1 MAFLSEAA
9 VELALLEQLRGLGY
23 SIEREEDIGP
33 DGHRPER
40 ESHDEVVL
48 RDRLTDA
55 VARLNPDLPAEAR
68 QDAIRKVMQS
78 ELPSLLEE
86 NRRIHKLMTEGVD
99 VEYDAGDGTLTAGKV
114 ALIDFERPER
124 NDWLAVSQF
133 VVINGQ
139 SNRRPDVVAFVNGL
153 PLSVI
158 ELKAPGS
165 AGAHLLGAF
174 NQLQTYK
181 QQIPQLFNTN
191 ALLVT
196 SDGIAARVGSL
207 SADIERFMPWRLPAP
222 HSSRQAGTTDGKDV
236 APKGAP
242 ELSTLIE
249 GVFEQR
255 RLLALL
261 RDFTVFGE
269 TGSGLAKIIAGYHQF
284 HAVRHAVASTIRASS
299 VVHGMAENP
308 ADYGLPSVKSQH
320 AGDRRAGVIWH
331 TQGSGKSLLM
341 AFYAGLL
348 VKHPAM
354 ANPTLVVLTD
364 RNDLDDQLF
373 ATFSMCRDL
382 IRQTPVQAESRE
394 DLQKVLSRASGGV
407 IFTTIQKFSDV
418 GAGPRACPDIGQPQ
432 RVAPTALTTRRNVVV
447 IADEAHRSQYGFKAR
462 VDARTGD
469 ISYGFAKYLRDALP
483 NASFIGFTGTPIEAD
498 DVNTPA
504 VFGNYIDV
512 YDISRAVEDGATVPI
527 YYESRLARI
536 ELDEDEKPKI
546 DAEVDELTE
555 EDSEPD
561 QERFKKKWSTVE
573 ALVGSDKRLA
583 LVAKDMVAHFEDR
596 VAALDG
602 KAMVVCMSRRIC
614 VKLYDEI
621 IKLRPDW
628 HSTDDSA
635 GAVKIVMTGAA
646 SDPQEWQQHIG
657 NKARRDLL
665 AKRARDPKDP
675 LKLVI
680 VRDMW
685 LTGFDAPCMHTM
697 YVDKP
702 MQGHGLMQAIARVN
716 RVFRDKPAGLIV
728 DYIGIAQNLKSAL
741 QQYSKNDQENT
752 GVDEAQAIAVMIE
765 KYEVVRDMYHLP
777 APPPGQFCTYAI
789 ECEDGSIYIGQTE
802 HLGKRWQEHLA
813 GAASDHT
820 KRHKPL
826 RIAHF
831 EIVASREAALK
842 QEQEWKTG
850 FGRQRIKRLIQNGGA
865 RQAGGFDYATALN
878 GTPSARLAMMAGAI
892 EWILDLQLK
901 LAAQEV
907 TKEGKKNAH
916 RRYQDAVLALSKAFA
931 LASASDEAREIRE
944 EVGFFQAIRAA
955 LVKSASS
962 SGVTQQER
970 ELAIQQIVSRAVVS
984 TEIVDILAA
993 SGLKSPD
1000 ISILSDEFLAEVQQM
1015 EKKNLALEAL
1025 RKLINDGIRSRA
1037 KANVVQTRAFSERLE
1052 DAVARYHAN
1061 AITTAEVLQELIEL
1075 AKDIRAARQRGKEQG
1090 LSDEEVAFYDA
1101 LAENDSA
1108 VQMMGDDKLKLIAHE
1123 LLMSLRE
1130 NVSVD
1135 WAHRDSARAR
1145 MRVLVKRILR
1155 KYGYPPD
1162 LQDTAVQTVLQQAE
1176 ALSSGWSVSRGGTA

>member
-9 VELALLEQLRGLGY
+9 VEQALLDQLRALDY
-23 SIEREEDIGP
+23 NIEREEDIGP

-48 RDRLTDA
+48 KKRFVDA
-55 VARLNPDLPAEAR
+55 VARLNPGLPLDAR

-99 VEYDAGDGTLTAGKV
+99 VEYYADDGTLIAGKV
-114 ALIDFERPER
+114 SLLDFERPDQ

-133 VVINGQ
+133 VVIAGQ
-139 SNRRPDVVAFVNGL
+139 YNRRPDVVIFVNGL
-153 PLSVI
+153 PLGVI

-165 AGAHLLGAF
+165 GNATLVGAF

-181 QQIPQLFNTN
+181 KQIPALFNTN

-196 SDGIAARVGSL
+196 SDGITARVGSL
-207 SADIERFMPWRLPAP
+207 SADLERFMPWR
-222 HSSRQAGTTDGKDV
+222 TTDGTDV

-249 GVFEQR
+249 GIFEKR
-255 RLLALL
+255 RFLDLLCY
-261 RDFTVFGE
+261 FTVFGE

-284 HAVRHAVASTIRASS
+284 HAVKHAVNSTVTASAPEGNQR
-299 VVHGMAENP
+299 V
-308 ADYGLPSVKSQH
+308 
-320 AGDRRAGVIWH
+320 GVIWH

-341 AFYAGLL
+341 AFYAGQL

-373 ATFSMCRDL
+373 STFSMCRDL
-382 IRQTPVQAESRE
+382 IRQTPVQAESRD

-407 IFTTIQKFSDV
+407 IFTTLQKF
-418 GAGPRACPDIGQPQ
+418 GEIAEP
-432 RVAPTALTTRRNVVV
+432 LTTRRNVVV
-447 IADEAHRSQYGFKAR
+447 IADEAHRSQYGFKAK
-462 VDARTGD
+462 VDAKTGD
-469 ISYGFAKYLRDALP
+469 ISYGFAKYMRDALP

-504 VFGNYIDV
+504 VFGNYIDI

-536 ELDEDEKPKI
+536 ELDENEKPKI
-546 DAEVDELTE
+546 DAEVNELTE
-555 EDSEPD
+555 DDSETD

-583 LVAKDMVAHFEDR
+583 LVAKDMVTHFEDR

-614 VKLYDEI
+614 VKLYDAI
-621 IKLRPDW
+621 VKLRPDW
-628 HSTDDSA
+628 HSTDDAA

-741 QQYSKNDQENT
+741 QQYSKNDQDNT
-752 GVDEAQAIAVMIE
+752 GVDEAQAIAVMME
-765 KYEVVRDMYHLP
+765 KYEVVRDMYH
-777 APPPGQFCTYAI
+777 
-789 ECEDGSIYIGQTE
+789 
-802 HLGKRWQEHLA
+802 
-813 GAASDHT
+813 
-820 KRHKPL
+820 
-826 RIAHF
+826 
-831 EIVASREAALK
+831 
-842 QEQEWKTG
+842 
-850 FGRQRIKRLIQNGGA
+850 
-865 RQAGGFDYATALN
+865 GFDYASAMT
-878 GTPSARLAMMAGAI
+878 GTPQERLAMMAGAI
-892 EWILDLQLK
+892 EWILDLQQK
-901 LAAQEV
+901 LAAKEK

-916 RRYQDAVLALSKAFA
+916 RRYQDAVLALSKAFS

-955 LVKSASS
+955 LVKSSTG

-993 SGLKSPD
+993 AGIKSPD

-1015 EKKNLALEAL
+1015 ERKNLALEAL
-1025 RKLINDGIRSRA
+1025 RKLINDGIRSRS
-1037 KANVVQTRAFSERLE
+1037 KANVVQTKAFSERLE

-1061 AITTAEVLQELIEL
+1061 AITTAEVLQELIQL
-1075 AKDIRAARQRGKEQG
+1075 AKDIRAARQRGEEQG
-1090 LSDEEVAFYDA
+1090 LSEDEIAFYDA
-1101 LAENDSA
+1101 LAENESA
-1108 VQMMGDDKLKLIAHE
+1108 IQMMGDDKLKLIAHE
-1123 LLMSLRE
+1123 LLVSLRE

-1162 LQDTAVQTVLQQAE
+1162 LQDEAVQTVLQQAE
-1176 ALSSGWSVSRGGTA
+1176 ALSSTWSMPRSGSGVGNG

>member
-9 VELALLEQLRGLGY
+9 VEQALLDQLRALDY

-48 RDRLTDA
+48 KKRFEDA
-55 VARLNPDLPAEAR
+55 VARLNPGLPLEAR
-68 QDAIRKVMQS
+68 QDAIRKVTQS

-86 NRRIHKLMTEGVD
+86 NRRLHKLITEGVD
-99 VEYDAGDGTLTAGKV
+99 VEYYANDGTLTAGKV
-114 ALIDFERPER
+114 ALIDFEEPEQ

-139 SNRRPDVVAFVNGL
+139 NNRRPDVVVFVNGL
-153 PLSVI
+153 PLGVI

-181 QQIPQLFNTN
+181 KQIPALFNTN

-207 SADIERFMPWRLPAP
+207 SADLERFMPWR
-222 HSSRQAGTTDGKDV
+222 TTDGTDI

-255 RLLALL
+255 RLLDLL
-261 RDFTVFGE
+261 CYFTVFGE

-284 HAVRHAVASTIRASS
+284 HAVRHAVNSTVTASS
-299 VVHGMAENP
+299 PQGNQRV
-308 ADYGLPSVKSQH
+308 
-320 AGDRRAGVIWH
+320 GVIWH

-341 AFYAGLL
+341 AFYAGQL

-373 ATFSMCRDL
+373 STFSMCRDL
-382 IRQTPVQAESRE
+382 IRQTPVQAESRD

-407 IFTTIQKFSDV
+407 IFTTLQKF
-418 GAGPRACPDIGQPQ
+418 GEIAEP
-432 RVAPTALTTRRNVVV
+432 LTTRRNVVV
-447 IADEAHRSQYGFKAR
+447 IADEAHRSQYGFKAK
-462 VDARTGD
+462 VDAKTGE
-469 ISYGFAKYLRDALP
+469 ISYGFAKYMRDALP

-555 EDSEPD
+555 EDSETD

-621 IKLRPDW
+621 VKLRPDW
-628 HSTDDSA
+628 HSADDNA

-646 SDPQEWQQHIG
+646 SDPQDWQQHIG

-752 GVDEAQAIAVMIE
+752 GVDEAQAIAVMME
-765 KYEVVRDMYHLP
+765 KYEVVRDMYH
-777 APPPGQFCTYAI
+777 GY
-789 ECEDGSIYIGQTE
+789 
-802 HLGKRWQEHLA
+802 
-813 GAASDHT
+813 
-820 KRHKPL
+820 
-826 RIAHF
+826 
-831 EIVASREAALK
+831 
-842 QEQEWKTG
+842 
-850 FGRQRIKRLIQNGGA
+850 
-865 RQAGGFDYATALN
+865 DYTSAMG
-878 GTPSARLAMMAGAI
+878 GTPQERLAMMAGAI
-892 EWILDLQLK
+892 EWILDLQQK
-901 LAAQEV
+901 LAAKEK
-907 TKEGKKNAH
+907 TKDGKKNAH

-955 LVKSASS
+955 LVKSSTG

-993 SGLKSPD
+993 AGIKSPD

-1025 RKLINDGIRSRA
+1025 RKLINDGIRSRS
-1037 KANVVQTRAFSERLE
+1037 KANVVQTKAFSERLE

-1061 AITTAEVLQELIEL
+1061 AITTAEVLQELIQL
-1075 AKDIRAARQRGKEQG
+1075 AKDIRAARQRGEEQG
-1090 LSDEEVAFYDA
+1090 LSDEEIAFYDA
-1101 LAENDSA
+1101 LAENESA
-1108 VQMMGDDKLKLIAHE
+1108 IQMMGDDKLKLIAHE
-1123 LLMSLRE
+1123 LLVSLRE

-1162 LQDTAVQTVLQQAE
+1162 LQDAAVQTVLQQAE
-1176 ALSSGWSVSRGGTA
+1176 ALSSGWSVSRGGAL

>member
-1 MAFLSEAA
+1 MVFLSEAA
-9 VELALLEQLRGLGY
+9 VEQALLDQLRALDY

-48 RDRLTDA
+48 KKRFEDA
-55 VARLNPDLPAEAR
+55 VARLNPGLPLEAR
-68 QDAIRKVMQS
+68 QDAIRKVTQS

-86 NRRIHKLMTEGVD
+86 NRRLHKLMTEGVD
-99 VEYDAGDGTLTAGKV
+99 VEYYAIDGTLTAGKV
-114 ALIDFERPER
+114 ALIDFEHPEQ

-139 SNRRPDVVAFVNGL
+139 NNRRPDVVVFVNGL
-153 PLSVI
+153 PLGVI

-181 QQIPQLFNTN
+181 QQIPALFHTN

-207 SADIERFMPWRLPAP
+207 SADLERFMPWR
-222 HSSRQAGTTDGKDV
+222 TTDGTDV

-249 GVFEQR
+249 GVFEHR
-255 RLLALL
+255 RLLDLL
-261 RDFTVFGE
+261 CHFTVFGE
-269 TGSGLAKIIAGYHQF
+269 TGSGLVKIIAGYHQF
-284 HAVRHAVASTIRASS
+284 HAVRHAVNSTVTASS
-299 VVHGMAENP
+299 PEGNQRV
-308 ADYGLPSVKSQH
+308 
-320 AGDRRAGVIWH
+320 GVIWH

-341 AFYAGLL
+341 AFYAGQL

-373 ATFSMCRDL
+373 STFSMCRDL

-394 DLQKVLSRASGGV
+394 HLQALLNRASGGV
-407 IFTTIQKFSDV
+407 IFTTLQKF
-418 GAGPRACPDIGQPQ
+418 GEIAEP
-432 RVAPTALTTRRNVVV
+432 LTTRRNVVV
-447 IADEAHRSQYGFKAR
+447 IADEAHRSQYGFKAK
-462 VDARTGD
+462 VDTKTGE
-469 ISYGFAKYLRDALP
+469 ISYGFAKYMRDALP

-536 ELDEDEKPKI
+536 ELDEEEKPKI
-546 DAEVDELTE
+546 DAEVNELTE
-555 EDSEPD
+555 EDSEAD

-621 IKLRPDW
+621 VKLRPEW
-628 HSTDDSA
+628 HSADDNA

-752 GVDEAQAIAVMIE
+752 GVDEAQAIAVMME
-765 KYEVVRDMYHLP
+765 KYEVVRDMYH
-777 APPPGQFCTYAI
+777 GY
-789 ECEDGSIYIGQTE
+789 
-802 HLGKRWQEHLA
+802 
-813 GAASDHT
+813 
-820 KRHKPL
+820 
-826 RIAHF
+826 
-831 EIVASREAALK
+831 
-842 QEQEWKTG
+842 
-850 FGRQRIKRLIQNGGA
+850 
-865 RQAGGFDYATALN
+865 DYVSAMS
-878 GTPSARLAMMAGAI
+878 GTPQERLAMMAGAI
-892 EWILDLQLK
+892 EWILDLQQK
-901 LAAQEV
+901 LAAKEK

-955 LVKSASS
+955 LVKSSTG

-993 SGLKSPD
+993 AGIKSPD

-1025 RKLINDGIRSRA
+1025 RKLINDGIRSRS
-1037 KANVVQTRAFSERLE
+1037 KANVVQIKAFSERLE

-1061 AITTAEVLQELIEL
+1061 AITTAEVLQELIQL
-1075 AKDIRAARQRGKEQG
+1075 AKDIRAARQRGEESG
-1090 LSDEEVAFYDA
+1090 LSDEEIAFYDA
-1101 LAENDSA
+1101 LAENESA

-1176 ALSSGWSVSRGGTA
+1176 ALSSGWSATRSAQIGRD

>member
-1 MAFLSEAA
+1 MMAFLSEAA
-9 VELALLEQLRGLGY
+9 VEQALLDPLRTLDY

-48 RDRLTDA
+48 KKKFEDA
-55 VARLNPDLPAEAR
+55 VARLNPGLPFEAH

-86 NRRIHKLMTEGVD
+86 NRRIHKLITEGVD
-99 VEYDAGDGTLTAGKV
+99 VEYYADDGTLTAGKV
-114 ALIDFERPER
+114 SLIDFERPEQ
-124 NDWLAVSQF
+124 NNWLAVSQF
-133 VVINGQ
+133 VVIAGQ
-139 SNRRPDVVAFVNGL
+139 YNRRPDVVVFVNGL
-153 PLSVI
+153 PLGVI

-165 AGAHLLGAF
+165 GNATLVGAY

-181 QQIPQLFNTN
+181 TQIPALFNSN
-191 ALLVT
+191 SLLVT
-196 SDGIAARVGSL
+196 SDGIVARVGSL
-207 SADIERFMPWRLPAP
+207 SADLERFMPWR
-222 HSSRQAGTTDGKDV
+222 TTDGKDV

-242 ELSTLIE
+242 ELSTLID

-255 RLLALL
+255 RLLELL
-261 RDFTVFGE
+261 CHFTVFGE
-269 TGSGLAKIIAGYHQF
+269 TGSGLVKIIAGYHQF
-284 HAVRHAVASTIRASS
+284 HAVRKAVDSTIRAS
-299 VVHGMAENP
+299 VQWQGAQEDP
-308 ADYGLPSVKSQH
+308 ADYGLPSVKTQ
-320 AGDRRAGVIWH
+320 AKGDKRAGVIWH

-341 AFYAGLL
+341 AFYAGQL

-354 ANPTLVVLTD
+354 VNPTLVILTD

-394 DLQKVLSRASGGV
+394 DLQKILSRASGGV
-407 IFTTIQKFSDV
+407 VFTTIQKF
-418 GAGPRACPDIGQPQ
+418 
-432 RVAPTALTTRRNVVV
+432 APETGESEYPKLTDRRNIIV
-447 IADEAHRSQYGFKAR
+447 IADEAHRSQYGFGAK
-462 VDARTGD
+462 VKGKTGE

-536 ELDEDEKPKI
+536 ELDEDEKTKI
-546 DAEVDELTE
+546 DAEVNELTGD
-555 EDSEPD
+555 DSEAE
-561 QERFKKKWSTVE
+561 QERFKRKWSTVE
-573 ALVGSDKRLA
+573 ALVGSDKRLG
-583 LVAKDMVAHFEDR
+583 LVAMDMVTHFEDR
-596 VAALDG
+596 IAGLEG

-621 IKLRPDW
+621 VKLRPDW
-628 HSTDDSA
+628 HSADDNA

-646 SDPQEWQQHIG
+646 SDPEQRQQHIG

-728 DYIGIAQNLKSAL
+728 DYIGIAQSLKSAL

-752 GVDEAQAIAVMIE
+752 GVDEAQAIEVMME
-765 KYEVVRDMYHLP
+765 KYEIVRDMYH
-777 APPPGQFCTYAI
+777 
-789 ECEDGSIYIGQTE
+789 
-802 HLGKRWQEHLA
+802 
-813 GAASDHT
+813 
-820 KRHKPL
+820 
-826 RIAHF
+826 
-831 EIVASREAALK
+831 
-842 QEQEWKTG
+842 
-850 FGRQRIKRLIQNGGA
+850 
-865 RQAGGFDYATALN
+865 GFDYASAMT
-878 GTPSARLAMMAGAI
+878 GTPQERLAMMAGAI
-892 EWILDLQLK
+892 EWILDLQQK
-901 LAAQEV
+901 LAEKEK

-916 RRYQDAVLALSKAFA
+916 RRYQDAVLALSKAFS

-955 LVKSASS
+955 LVKSSTG
-962 SGVTQQER
+962 SGVTEQER

-984 TEIVDILAA
+984 TEIVDSLAA
-993 SGLKSPD
+993 AGINSPD

-1015 EKKNLALEAL
+1015 ERKNLALEAL
-1025 RKLINDGIRSRA
+1025 RKLINDGIRSRS
-1037 KANVVQTRAFSERLE
+1037 KTNVVQTKAFSERLE

-1061 AITTAEVLQELIEL
+1061 AITTAEVLQELIQL
-1075 AKDIRAARQRGKEQG
+1075 AKDIRAARQRGEETG
-1090 LSDEEVAFYDA
+1090 LSDEEIAFYDA
-1101 LAENDSA
+1101 LAENESA
-1108 VQMMGDDKLKLIAHE
+1108 VQMMGDDKLRLIAHE
-1123 LLMSLRE
+1123 LLVSLRE
-1130 NVSVD
+1130 NVTVD
-1135 WAHRDSARAR
+1135 WTHRNSARAR

-1162 LQDTAVQTVLQQAE
+1162 LQDVAVQTVLQQAE
-1176 ALSSGWSVSRGGTA
+1176 ALSSSWDMPRNQTPVNE

>member
-9 VELALLEQLRGLGY
+9 VEQALLDQMRSLYY

-33 DGHRPER
+33 DGRRPER

-48 RDRLTDA
+48 KNRFENA
-55 VARLNPDLPAEAR
+55 VTRLNPNLPLEAR
-68 QDAIRKVMQS
+68 QDAVRRVMQS

-86 NRRIHKLMTEGVD
+86 NRRIHRLMTEGVD
-99 VEYDAGDGTLTAGKV
+99 VEYYAEDGTLTAGKIE
-114 ALIDFERPER
+114 LIDFEHPEK

-139 SNRRPDVVAFVNGL
+139 NKRRPDVVVFLNGL
-153 PLSVI
+153 PLGVI

-165 AGAHLLGAF
+165 LGAHLLGAF

-181 QQIPQLFNTN
+181 QKIPLLFHTN

-207 SADIERFMPWRLPAP
+207 SADLERFMPWR
-222 HSSRQAGTTDGKDV
+222 TTDGTEI
-236 APKGAP
+236 APKGSP

-255 RLLALL
+255 RFLALL

-269 TGSGLAKIIAGYHQF
+269 TGSGLVKIIAGYHQF
-284 HAVRHAVASTIRASS
+284 HAVRHAVSSTVAASS
-299 VVHGMAENP
+299 PQGNH
-308 ADYGLPSVKSQH
+308 
-320 AGDRRAGVIWH
+320 RAGVIWH

-341 AFYAGLL
+341 AFYAGQL

-354 ANPTLVVLTD
+354 ANPTIVVLTD

-373 ATFSMCRDL
+373 STFSMCRDL
-382 IRQTPVQAESRE
+382 IRQKPVQAESRE

-407 IFTTIQKFSDV
+407 IFTTLQKF
-418 GAGPRACPDIGQPQ
+418 GEIEEP
-432 RVAPTALTTRRNVVV
+432 LTTRRNVVV
-447 IADEAHRSQYGFKAR
+447 IADEAHRSQYGFKAK
-462 VDARTGD
+462 VDVKTGE
-469 ISYGFAKYLRDALP
+469 ISYGFAKYMRDALP
-483 NASFIGFTGTPIEAD
+483 NASFIGFTGTPIEAG

-504 VFGNYIDV
+504 VFGNYIDI

-546 DAEVDELTE
+546 DVEVNELTE
-555 EDSEPD
+555 EDSEAD
-561 QERFKKKWSTVE
+561 QERLKKKWSTVE
-573 ALVGSDKRLA
+573 ALVGSDKRLH
-583 LVAKDMVAHFEDR
+583 LVAKDMVSHFEDR
-596 VAALDG
+596 VAALNG

-628 HSTDDSA
+628 HSTDDNA

-665 AKRARDPKDP
+665 AKRARDPKDQ

-697 YVDKP
+697 YVDKQ

-741 QQYSKNDQENT
+741 QQYSRKDQENT
-752 GVDEAQAIAVMIE
+752 GVDEAQAISVMIE
-765 KYEVVRDMYHLP
+765 KYEIVRDMYH
-777 APPPGQFCTYAI
+777 GY
-789 ECEDGSIYIGQTE
+789 
-802 HLGKRWQEHLA
+802 
-813 GAASDHT
+813 
-820 KRHKPL
+820 
-826 RIAHF
+826 
-831 EIVASREAALK
+831 
-842 QEQEWKTG
+842 
-850 FGRQRIKRLIQNGGA
+850 
-865 RQAGGFDYATALN
+865 DYASTMA
-878 GTPSARLAMMAGAI
+878 GTPQERLAMMAGAI
-892 EWILDLQLK
+892 EWILNLQQK
-901 LAAQEV
+901 LAAKEN

-944 EVGFFQAIRAA
+944 EVGFFQAIRTA
-955 LVKSASS
+955 LVKSGKG
-962 SGVTQQER
+962 SGTTQQER

-993 SGLKSPD
+993 AGIKSPD
-1000 ISILSDEFLAEVQQM
+1000 ISILSDEFLAEVQHM

-1025 RKLINDGIRSRA
+1025 RKLLNDGIRSRS
-1037 KANVVQTRAFSERLE
+1037 KANVVQTKAFSERLE
-1052 DAVARYHAN
+1052 DSVARYHAN
-1061 AITTAEVLQELIEL
+1061 AITTAEVLQELIKL
-1075 AKDIRAARQRGKEQG
+1075 AKDIRASRQRGEEQG
-1090 LSDEEVAFYDA
+1090 LSEDEIAFYDA
-1101 LAENDSA
+1101 LADNEDA
-1108 VQMMGDDKLKLIAHE
+1108 IQVMGDDKLKLIAHE

-1135 WAHRDSARAR
+1135 WAHRESARAR

-1162 LQDTAVQTVLQQAE
+1162 LQETAVQTVLQQAE
-1176 ALSSGWSVSRGGTA
+1176 ALSSGWSVSRG

>member
-1 MAFLSEAA
+1 MAFLSEA
-9 VELALLEQLRGLGY
+9 EIEHALLAQLRTLGY
-23 SIEREEDIGP
+23 SIESEEDIGP
-33 DGHRPER
+33 DGQRPER
-40 ESHDEVVL
+40 ESHADVVL
-48 RDRLTDA
+48 KKRFEDA
-55 VARLNPDLPAEAR
+55 VARLNPSIPPEAH
-68 QDAIRKVMQS
+68 QDAVRRVMQS

-86 NRRIHKLMTEGVD
+86 NRRLHKLMTEGVD
-99 VEYDAGDGTLTAGKV
+99 VEYDAADGTLAAGKV
-114 ALIDFERPER
+114 ALIDFERPDQ
-124 NDWLAVSQF
+124 NDWLAVRQF

-139 SNRRPDVVAFVNGL
+139 NKRRPDVVVFVNGL
-153 PLSVI
+153 PLGVI

-181 QQIPQLFNTN
+181 QQIPALFHTN

-207 SADIERFMPWRLPAP
+207 SADLERFMPWR
-222 HSSRQAGTTDGKDV
+222 TTDGTEV

-249 GVFEQR
+249 GVLEHR
-255 RLLALL
+255 RLLDLL

-284 HAVRHAVASTIRASS
+284 HAVRKAVESTVRASAQWQG
-299 VVHGMAENP
+299 VREEP
-308 ADYGLPSVKSQH
+308 AHYGLPSVKTQPP
-320 AGDRRAGVIWH
+320 GDKRAGVIWH

-341 AFYAGLL
+341 AFYAGQL

-354 ANPTLVVLTD
+354 MNPTLVVLTD

-373 ATFSMCRDL
+373 GTFSMCRDL

-407 IFTTIQKFSDV
+407 IFTTLQKF
-418 GAGPRACPDIGQPQ
+418 GE
-432 RVAPTALTTRRNVVV
+432 VAEPLTTRRNVVV
-447 IADEAHRSQYGFKAR
+447 IADEAHRSQYGFRAKVHA
-462 VDARTGD
+462 ATGE
-469 ISYGFAKYLRDALP
+469 ISYGFAKYMRDALP

-504 VFGNYIDV
+504 VFGHYIDV

-527 YYESRLARI
+527 FYESRLARI

-546 DAEVDELTE
+546 DAEVDDLTE
-555 EDSEPD
+555 DDSEAD

-583 LVAKDMVAHFEDR
+583 LVARDMVAHFEDR

-621 IKLRPDW
+621 VKLRPDW
-628 HSTDDSA
+628 HSADDTA

-646 SDPQEWQQHIG
+646 SDPQAWQQHIG

-665 AKRARDPKDP
+665 AKRARDASDP

-741 QQYSKNDQENT
+741 QQYSRSDQENT
-752 GVDEAQAIAVMIE
+752 GVDEAQAIAVMME
-765 KYEVVRDMYHLP
+765 KYEVVRDMFHGY
-777 APPPGQFCTYAI
+777 
-789 ECEDGSIYIGQTE
+789 
-802 HLGKRWQEHLA
+802 
-813 GAASDHT
+813 
-820 KRHKPL
+820 
-826 RIAHF
+826 
-831 EIVASREAALK
+831 
-842 QEQEWKTG
+842 
-850 FGRQRIKRLIQNGGA
+850 
-865 RQAGGFDYATALN
+865 DYATALN
-878 GTPSARLAMMAGAI
+878 GTPQERLAMMAGAI
-892 EWILDLQLK
+892 EWILDLQQQ
-901 LAAQEV
+901 LAEKEK
-907 TKEGKKNAH
+907 TTEGKKNAH

-955 LVKSASS
+955 LVKSSAG

-993 SGLKSPD
+993 AGIQSPD

-1025 RKLINDGIRSRA
+1025 RKLINDGIRSRS
-1037 KANVVQTRAFSERLE
+1037 KANVVQTKAFSERLE

-1075 AKDIRAARQRGKEQG
+1075 AKDIRAARQRGEEQG
-1090 LSDEEVAFYDA
+1090 LSDEEIAFYDA

-1130 NVSVD
+1130 NVTVD
-1135 WAHRDSARAR
+1135 WAHRESARAR

-1162 LQDTAVQTVLQQAE
+1162 LQDAAVQTVLQQAE
-1176 ALSSGWSVSRGGTA
+1176 ALSSEWSIGT